1 MAAQG
6 AQEGIEETVK
16 TRAAV
21 LTISDRCQAGTQ
33 ADASGPAVAARLA
46 GRGYEVVRREVLGDE
61 RAAIEA
67 RLRELAEE
75 GLCDVIFTTGGTGV
89 AARDVTPEATRAVV
103 EREIPGLGELM
114 RAEGLK
120 KTRRA
125 ALSRATAGTL
135 GRTLIVNLPG
145 SPKGALES
153 LDAIVDLAPHIVELL
168 QGRTAHE
175 PEEGRAAEQPE

>member
-1 MAAQG
+1 
-6 AQEGIEETVK
+6 VRL
-16 TRAAV
+16 RAAV

-33 ADASGPAVAARLA
+33 ADASGPAVAARLT
-46 GRGYEVVRREVLGDE
+46 GHGYEIVRREVLGDE

-67 RLRELAEE
+67 RLTELAAE
-75 GLCDVIFTTGGTGV
+75 GGCDVIFTTGGTGV

-114 RAEGLK
+114 RAAGLK

-135 GRTLIVNLPG
+135 GRTLVVNLPG
-145 SPKGALES
+145 SPQGALES

-168 QGRTAHE
+168 QGHTTHG
-175 PEEGRAAEQPE
+175 PEQERAAEQPE